1 MDSVG
6 DYWPGANYVDVAS
19 LDIWVNKQP
28 NDQHYQK
35 MLDVAQGKPI
45 ALAEVGSV
53 PSPDVLERQNKW
65 IWFMVWAEYL
75 KDPSYNTDQSVK
87 DTYYLARTLRQG
99 DLNIGSSSG
108 SENVALNRLVKSS
121 SQENSCLVPENLVDG
136 ASNTRWASDESDEQ
150 WIYVDLGEAKSIKS
164 LAIEWD
170 AEYAKGYQIQTSTD
184 ETTWTTVYENY
195 NGDGG
200 FDSITLSQ
208 ATSARFVKLYAFQKG
223 TPFRYSLRELQIF
236 S

>member
-6 DYWPGANYVDVAS
+6 DYWPGSDYVDVAS

-53 PSPDVLERQNKW
+53 PSPDVLNRQNKW

-75 KDPSYNTDQSVK
+75 KDPSYNSDQSVK

-99 DLNIGSSSG
+99 DIDISSG
-108 SENVALNRLVKSS
+108 SGSDNVALNRPVKAS
-121 SQENSCLVPENLVDG
+121 SQENSSTAPENLVDG
-136 ASNTRWASDESDEQ
+136 DSNTIWASDESEEQ
-150 WIYVDLGEAKSIKS
+150 WIYVDLGEAKSFES
-164 LAIEWD
+164 LVVDWGAD
-170 AEYAKGYQIQTSTD
+170 YAAGYQIQTSND
-184 ETTWTTVYENY
+184 ESTWTTVYENY

-200 FDSITLSQ
+200 SDKVTLSQ
-208 ATSARFVKLYAFQKG
+208 ATSARFVKLYVFKKG
-223 TPFRYSLRELQIF
+223 TQTRYSVKELQIY